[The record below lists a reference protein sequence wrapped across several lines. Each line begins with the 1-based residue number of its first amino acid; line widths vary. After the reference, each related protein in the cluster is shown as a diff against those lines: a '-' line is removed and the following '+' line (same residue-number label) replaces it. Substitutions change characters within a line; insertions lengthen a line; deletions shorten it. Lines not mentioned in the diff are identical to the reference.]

1 MESFRRELI
10 NKDLSNQIKFLKGKV
25 ADLGGSRAI
34 HARSNIKKTN
44 NIEKIVVIN
53 IDEKSKPDIVANL
66 EKIPVSENYYDS
78 FLLIEVLEH
87 VENIQQV
94 INEINRVISINAK
107 GFVSIPFLYQIHEA
121 PDDYRRWTKK
131 KIINFFNQNGF
142 KILLIKENGGIFS
155 VIFDLLRSFILNL
168 DNNKIFTK
176 LCFKILRIIKPFF
189 RLLDN
194 KTIHLSKT
202 ITTGYFLVVEKIK

>member
-10 NKDLSNQIKFLKGKV
+10 NKDLSNQIKLLNGKV
-25 ADLGGSRAI
+25 VDFGGSHGI

-44 NIEKIVVIN
+44 NIQEIVVIN
-53 IDEKSKPDIVANL
+53 IDERSKPDIVANL
-66 EKIPVSENYYDS
+66 EKIPVSENSYDS

-87 VENIQQV
+87 VENVQQV
-94 INEINRVISINAK
+94 IDEINRVISINAK
-107 GFVSIPFLYQIHEA
+107 GLISLPFLYQIHEA

-131 KIINFFNQNGF
+131 KITDFFSQNGF
-142 KILLIKENGGIFS
+142 KILLIKENGGIFA
-155 VIFDLLRSFILNL
+155 VIFDLIRSFILNL
-168 DNNKIFTK
+168 DNNKIFVK
-176 LCFKILRIIKPFF
+176 LFFKILRIIKPIF

-202 ITTGYFLVVEKIK
+202 ITTGYFLVVEKRK